1 MRLERAYFD
10 RLYEA
15 EVDPW
20 DFATSPYEQ
29 AKYDHTLA
37 SIGRDGGRVGSVLE
51 VGCSIGVLTAR
62 LADRADRVDALDVS
76 PAAVARARA
85 RTSDRP
91 GVGVAV
97 GAMPE
102 DLPPGPYDLVVCS
115 EVLYYLDETALTEAL
130 AALAGRLASAG
141 SLLAVHWR
149 GETSYPLAGD
159 AVHDRLAAALPGRRA
174 GGGTIVHALDDRRPE
189 YRLDRYDVRD
199 A

>member
-15 EVDPW
+15 EADPW
-20 DFATSPYEQ
+20 GFATSPYEQ

-37 SIGRDGGRVGSVLE
+37 SIGPDQVGVGSVLE

-76 PAAVARARA
+76 PAAVTRARA
-85 RTSDRP
+85 RTADRP
-91 GVGVAV
+91 GVHVAV

-102 DLPPGPYDLVVCS
+102 DLPPGPYDLIVCS
-115 EVLYYLDETALTEAL
+115 EVLYYLDEAALTDAL
-130 AALAGRLASAG
+130 VALAGRLGAAG

-159 AVHDRLAAALPGRRA
+159 AVHDRLAAVLPGRRA